1 MWEDKFNMNNLKY
14 YEDGLAYDFSMFSP
28 AEKVTPTKKGKII
41 DIPEEQKKRAL
52 RRKRAASGLSGKI
65 SLILVTLFI
74 IGTLSGNIFLR
85 SQITATE
92 YEISKMEKQITLA
105 ESKLAS
111 VNFEMEQKLSYNNLE
126 EAATALGMRK
136 LSKSQ
141 VIYIRINEEN
151 KAVLGEGELSA
162 ENN

>member
-1 MWEDKFNMNNLKY
+1 MNNLKY
-14 YEDGLAYDFSMFSP
+14 YEDGLAYDFSMFAP
-28 AEKVTPTKKGKII
+28 AQEAAPTRKGKII
-41 DIPEEQKKRAL
+41 DIPEEQKKRAI
-52 RRKRAASGLSGKI
+52 RRKKAASGLSGKI
-65 SLILVTLFI
+65 SVILVTLFI
-74 IGTLSGNIFLR
+74 LGALSGNVFLR
-85 SQITATE
+85 SQITETE
-92 YEISKMEKQITLA
+92 YKIAQTEKEIVLA

-111 VNFEMEQKLSYNNLE
+111 TKFEMEQKLSYSNLE

-141 VIYIRINEEN
+141 VVYIKINEDN

>member
-1 MWEDKFNMNNLKY
+1 MNNLKY
-14 YEDGLAYDFSMFSP
+14 YEDSLAYDFSMFAP
-28 AEKVTPTKKGKII
+28 AEKTAPSKKGKII
-41 DIPEEQKKRAL
+41 DIPEEQKKRAM
-52 RRKRAASGLSGKI
+52 RRKKAASGLSGKI
-65 SLILVTLFI
+65 SVILVTVFI
-74 IGTLSGNIFLR
+74 IGMLSGNIFLR
-85 SQITATE
+85 SQISETE
-92 YEISKMEKQITLA
+92 QKIAKMENQISLA

-111 VNFEMEQKLSYNNLE
+111 VKFKMEQKLSYNNLE

-141 VIYIRINEEN
+141 IVYIRTNQEN